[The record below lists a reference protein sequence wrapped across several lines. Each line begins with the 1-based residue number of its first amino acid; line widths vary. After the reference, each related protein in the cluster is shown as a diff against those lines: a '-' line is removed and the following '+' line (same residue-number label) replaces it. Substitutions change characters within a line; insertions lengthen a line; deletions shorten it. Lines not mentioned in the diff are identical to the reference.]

1 MPSGYILAFDYGLK
15 HIGVAVGQFV
25 TKTASP
31 LTTLVAKDGV
41 PTWTD
46 IMGLI
51 REWRPTALVVGL
63 PINMDESESAMS
75 LRARIFG
82 GALAKHSDIPVT
94 MIDERLSTRA
104 ARQIDPGK
112 SHEIAAVLIAETWLG
127 QSPP

>member
-31 LTTLVAKDGV
+31 LTTLIAKDGD
-41 PTWTD
+41 PTWAD

-63 PINMDESESAMS
+63 PINMDETESAMS

-82 GALAKHSDIPVT
+82 GALAKRSDIPVT

>member
-25 TKTASP
+25 TQTASP
-31 LTTLVAKDGV
+31 LATLAAKNGN
-41 PTWTD
+41 PSWAE

-51 REWRPTALVVGL
+51 REWQPTALIVGL
-63 PINMDESESAMS
+63 PINMDETESEMS

-82 GALAKHSDIPVT
+82 AALAERYGIPVT

-104 ARQIDPGK
+104 ARELDPSK
-112 SHEIAAVLIAETWLG
+112 SHEMAAVLIAESWLG
-127 QSPP
+127 QG